1 MEFRRVLF
9 RSSYYK
15 QHMRYDKALF
25 DKEKLSI
32 TQRLEAQYQSER
44 KELALSAAEQEAAFT
59 KKMNRYYLILIIAGG
74 VALFFLLRSYQ
85 FKLKASQQ
93 RDSLRVEEAARLEAE
108 RELMQERLN
117 QLERKSTRLNY
128 SH

>member
-1 MEFRRVLF
+1 
-9 RSSYYK
+9 
-15 QHMRYDKALF
+15 
-25 DKEKLSI
+25 
-32 TQRLEAQYQSER
+32 
-44 KELALSAAEQEAAFT
+44 
-59 KKMNRYYLILIIAGG
+59 MNRYYLILIIAGG

-117 QLERKSTRLNY
+117 QLEKELLAGTLHVEEKKRRRTDERRVVKEVVSTGRSRCSREHKNKKKRKKRKYKIKKNR
-128 SH
+128 

>member
-1 MEFRRVLF
+1 
-9 RSSYYK
+9 
-15 QHMRYDKALF
+15 
-25 DKEKLSI
+25 
-32 TQRLEAQYQSER
+32 
-44 KELALSAAEQEAAFT
+44 
-59 KKMNRYYLILIIAGG
+59 MNRYYLILIIAGG

-117 QLERKSTRLNY
+117 QLEKELLAGTLHVEEKNRLR
-128 SH
+128 SEERRVGKECVRTCISRWLRCH